1 MDGAG
6 GGWGGEGCEGGE
18 RKGMGGAG
26 VDGVGQGVRVE
37 QEGKKSRLLLG
48 SPHNQP
54 ALDQLIRD
62 SGPPN
67 YGGPST
73 AKLTLA

>member
-1 MDGAG
+1 MGQAKQSG
-6 GGWGGEGCEGGE
+6 GRREEE
-18 RKGMGGAG
+18 RRGRAWVGQV

-62 SGPPN
+62 SGSPN